1 MPSPNTSS
9 QIRVPGTGKVLVAQY
24 GASPAVAAPID
35 TKVPWPTGWT
45 ELGYTSTDGVKLAKK
60 DKIDQVDGWQSVS
73 ALRYIYSDRELTLKF
88 QLMQFNKT
96 TLPFFMGGG
105 ATAAVS
111 ATGAEAGTFK
121 YDLTT
126 NPSADERLLGFEFTD
141 TQGGNSVVYRL
152 IVPRGQVTET
162 EEISMTRT
170 GAMKLGITFTAFAQ
184 DDTTQPLA
192 TWLMKDAA
200 YA

>member
-9 QIRVPGTGKVLVAQY
+9 QIRVPGTGKVLVAQFNPTT
-24 GASPAVAAPID
+24 PAAAPVD
-35 TKVPWPTGWT
+35 TTVAWPAAWT

-105 ATAAVS
+105 ATGT
-111 ATGAEAGTFK
+111 ATTPAEAGTYK

-126 NPSADERLLGFEFTD
+126 NPSADERSLGIEFTD
-141 TQGGNSVVYRL
+141 VQNGTAVVYRL

-170 GAMKLGITFTAFAQ
+170 GAMKLGVTFTAYAQ
-184 DDTTQPLA
+184 DDTSKPLA
-192 TWLMKDAA
+192 TWLMKDGA

>member
-9 QIRVPGTGKVLVAQY
+9 QIRVAGTGKVLVAPY
-24 GASPAVAAPID
+24 GASPAVVGPID
-35 TKVPWPTGWT
+35 TKASWPTGWT

-105 ATAAVS
+105 ATAAV
-111 ATGAEAGTFK
+111 ATTGAEAGTFK
-121 YDLTT
+121 YDLTS
-126 NPSADERLLGFEFTD
+126 NPTADERQLGFEFTD
-141 TQGGNSVVYRL
+141 SKGGSPVVYRL

-162 EEISMTRT
+162 EELSMTRT
-170 GAMKLGITFTAFAQ
+170 GALKLGITFTAFAQ
-184 DDTTQPLA
+184 DDTSQPLA
-192 TWLMKDAA
+192 TWLMKDDA

>member
-9 QIRVPGTGKVLVAQY
+9 QIRVPGTGKVLVAKY
-24 GASPAVAAPID
+24 NAATPAAAPID
-35 TKVPWPTGWT
+35 TKVPWSATDWT

-105 ATAAVS
+105 ATAAA

-126 NPSADERLLGFEFTD
+126 NPAADERALGFEFTD
-141 TQGGNSVVYRL
+141 TQNGSAVIYRL

-170 GAMKLGITFTAFAQ
+170 GAMKLGVTFTAYAQ
-184 DDTTQPLA
+184 DDTSLPLA
-192 TWLMKDAA
+192 TWVMKDGA

>member
-1 MPSPNTSS
+1 MPNANTSA
-9 QIRVPGTGKVLVAQY
+9 QIRVAGTGKVLVAQY
-24 GASPAVAAPID
+24 NATPAVVSPVD

-73 ALRYIYSDRELTLKF
+73 ALRYIYSDRELTIKF
-88 QLMQFNKT
+88 QLMQFNKS

-105 ATAAVS
+105 ATTAV
-111 ATGAEAGTFK
+111 TGGEAGTFK

-126 NPSADERLLGFEFTD
+126 NPSADERMLGFEFSD
-141 TQGGNSVVYRL
+141 TKNGVPVVYRL
-152 IVPRGQVTET
+152 IVPRGQVTDT

-170 GAMKLGITFTAFAQ
+170 GALKLGITFTAFAQ
-184 DDTTQPLA
+184 DDTSQPLA
-192 TWLMKDAA
+192 TWLMKDDS
-200 YA
+200 YV